1 MQDGASLAKARSSI
15 TVYPSLFLKR
25 SERTVSCRGN
35 RCAMPISDLFSSGT
49 GALMGRLQFSRL
61 AHKATAAF
69 SFILIFGIVAFAQE
83 HRQSEPG
90 QFDYYILALSWSPSY
105 CEARQDRARN
115 RFSDRQCDGRPFSFV
130 VHGLWPQYDRGFPA
144 YCQVP
149 APRLDRAIVG
159 SMLDLMPSPRLI
171 FHEWDQHGTC
181 SGLSPRTYFEN
192 VRKARAAVKIPPEY
206 VRLERP
212 ITVGPGEVAE
222 AFLKANPGLSPRA
235 ISVFCDRKWLTEV
248 RICLGKD
255 LSVRDCTETRRHAC
269 RLDRARMPAVR
280 G

>member
-1 MQDGASLAKARSSI
+1 MSSHRRYRP
-15 TVYPSLFLKR
+15 VR
-25 SERTVSCRGN
+25 
-35 RCAMPISDLFSSGT
+35 
-49 GALMGRLQFSRL
+49 
-61 AHKATAAF
+61 ATAVAF
-69 SFILIFGIVAFAQE
+69 SFTLFFVGAVFAQE
-83 HRQSEPG
+83 RRQGEPG

-105 CEARQDRARN
+105 CEARQDRAPTRS
-115 RFSDRQCDGRPFSFV
+115 RDRQCDGRPFSFV
-130 VHGLWPQYDRGFPA
+130 VHGLWPQYDRGFPS

-149 APRLDRAIVG
+149 PPRLNRNIVG

-181 SGLSPRTYFEN
+181 SGLSPRAYFDE

-206 VRLERP
+206 VELESSTSVTPR
-212 ITVGPGEVAE
+212 EVAE

-235 ISVFCDRKWLTEV
+235 ISVFCDRTWLTEV

-255 LSVRDCTETRRHAC
+255 LSFRDCTETRRHAC

>member
-1 MQDGASLAKARSSI
+1 MMSCHRRYLLASVAA
-15 TVYPSLFLKR
+15 V
-25 SERTVSCRGN
+25 
-35 RCAMPISDLFSSGT
+35 
-49 GALMGRLQFSRL
+49 
-61 AHKATAAF
+61 AF
-69 SFILIFGIVAFAQE
+69 SFTLFLAVAVFAQE
-83 HRQSEPG
+83 RRQGEPG

-105 CEARQDRARN
+105 CEARQDRAPN
-115 RFSDRQCDGRPFSFV
+115 RSRDRQCDGRPFSFV
-130 VHGLWPQYDRGFPA
+130 VHGLWPQYDRGFPS

-149 APRLDRAIVG
+149 PPRLDRNIVG

-181 SGLSPRTYFEN
+181 SGLSPRAYFDD
-192 VRKARAAVKIPPEY
+192 VRKARAAVKIPSEY
-206 VRLERP
+206 VKLESSASVTPR
-212 ITVGPGEVAE
+212 EVAE

-235 ISVFCDRKWLTEV
+235 ISVFCDRTWLTEV

-255 LSVRDCTETRRHAC
+255 LSFRDCTETRRHAC

>member
-1 MQDGASLAKARSSI
+1 MMSCHRRYLLARVAA
-15 TVYPSLFLKR
+15 V
-25 SERTVSCRGN
+25 
-35 RCAMPISDLFSSGT
+35 
-49 GALMGRLQFSRL
+49 
-61 AHKATAAF
+61 AF
-69 SFILIFGIVAFAQE
+69 SFTLFLAVAVFAQE
-83 HRQSEPG
+83 RRQGEPG

-105 CEARQDRARN
+105 CEARQDRAPN
-115 RFSDRQCDGRPFSFV
+115 RSRDRQCDGRPFSFV
-130 VHGLWPQYDRGFPA
+130 VHGLWPQYDRGFPS

-149 APRLDRAIVG
+149 PPRLDRNIVG

-181 SGLSPRTYFEN
+181 SGLSPRAYFDD
-192 VRKARAAVKIPPEY
+192 VRKARAAVKIPSEY
-206 VRLERP
+206 VKLESSASVTPR
-212 ITVGPGEVAE
+212 EVAE

-235 ISVFCDRKWLTEV
+235 ISVFCDRTWLTEV

-255 LSVRDCTETRRHAC
+255 LSFRDCTETRRHAC

>member
-1 MQDGASLAKARSSI
+1 MMSCHRRYLLASVAA
-15 TVYPSLFLKR
+15 V
-25 SERTVSCRGN
+25 
-35 RCAMPISDLFSSGT
+35 
-49 GALMGRLQFSRL
+49 
-61 AHKATAAF
+61 AF
-69 SFILIFGIVAFAQE
+69 SFTLFLAVAVFAQE
-83 HRQSEPG
+83 RRQGEPG

-105 CEARQDRARN
+105 CEARQDRAPN
-115 RFSDRQCDGRPFSFV
+115 RSRDRQCDGRRFSFV
-130 VHGLWPQYDRGFPA
+130 VHGLWPQYDRGFPS

-149 APRLDRAIVG
+149 PPRLDRNIVG

-181 SGLSPRTYFEN
+181 SGLSPRAYFDD
-192 VRKARAAVKIPPEY
+192 VRKARAAVKIPSEY
-206 VRLERP
+206 VKLESSASVMPR
-212 ITVGPGEVAE
+212 EVAE

-235 ISVFCDRKWLTEV
+235 ISVFCDRTWLTEV

-255 LSVRDCTETRRHAC
+255 LSFRDCTETRRHAC

>member
-1 MQDGASLAKARSSI
+1 MMSCHRRYLLARVAA
-15 TVYPSLFLKR
+15 V
-25 SERTVSCRGN
+25 
-35 RCAMPISDLFSSGT
+35 
-49 GALMGRLQFSRL
+49 
-61 AHKATAAF
+61 AF
-69 SFILIFGIVAFAQE
+69 SFTLFLAVAVFAQE
-83 HRQSEPG
+83 RRQGEPG

-105 CEARQDRARN
+105 CEARQDRAPN
-115 RFSDRQCDGRPFSFV
+115 RSRDRQCDGRPFSFV
-130 VHGLWPQYDRGFPA
+130 VHGLWPQYDRGFPS

-149 APRLDRAIVG
+149 PPRLDRNIVG

-181 SGLSPRTYFEN
+181 SGLSPRAYFDD
-192 VRKARAAVKIPPEY
+192 VRKARAAVKIPSEY
-206 VRLERP
+206 VKLESSASVMPR
-212 ITVGPGEVAE
+212 EVAE

-235 ISVFCDRKWLTEV
+235 ISVFCDRTWLTEV

-255 LSVRDCTETRRHAC
+255 LSFRDCTETRRHAC